1 MARILIVEDSPANM
15 TLVTYMLESCGHTLF
30 HADRAKPGIAIAMSE
45 ALDLIL
51 MDVQLPETDGIEAMT
66 ILKGNART
74 QAIPVVALTAYAMKG
89 DRERMLAA
97 GFDGYIE
104 KPITYIEF
112 IAAIDQFVGCS
123 KDKAPDAFS

>member
-15 TLVTYMLESCGHTLF
+15 TLVTYMLESCGHVLF
-30 HADRAKPGIAIAMSE
+30 YADRALPGIAIAQKE

-66 ILKGNART
+66 ILKGDART
-74 QAIPVVALTAYAMKG
+74 CRIPIAALTAYAMKG
-89 DRERMLAA
+89 DRERLLEA
-97 GFDGYIE
+97 GFDAYIE

-112 IAAIDQFVGCS
+112 MEQV
-123 KDKAPDAFS
+123 DALLGPAG